1 MGSLRLTN
9 RLERLERAAPAGRD
23 VPKGMA
29 AFYALLPSIEDSYY
43 PPNPSGMNK
52 GAADG
57 QSQKQ
62 A

>member
-1 MGSLRLTN
+1 MRLLN
-9 RLERLERAAPAGRD
+9 RLERLEKAAPAGRN
-23 VPKGMA
+23 VPSGMA

-52 GAADG
+52 GATDG

-62 A
+62 D